1 MLLSEMTKKMT
12 NTDSMGKATEKT
24 EKDDK
29 IVYAVDSEVE
39 EIGRTTEK
47 VVNKLKEM
55 GDAIINASDKAAEK
69 KAKAEDAKID
79 AELKAEKAK
88 TKAEAK
94 VEKTEPKKED
104 LKKEEKEPE
113 TKVEPKKEKVETKA
127 EEKKEEAKKEEK
139 PAEEKA
145 AVPNETTES
154 DAKSTAKEKE
164 TAHSAGTTAHPSEE
178 KKVDATAKASFS
190 SNGKKFN
197 SQKTDYR
204 PNPNIKTIP
213 QDKSAD
219 KDTQKVETKP
229 TADKKVEDLKK
240 KVEEKVNSKPKMK
253 KIGTKLDVSK
263 MTNEEIKDNLDH
275 IIFFGADIHMDDDK
289 KATVMKSVHAA
300 VGKYGYKEFANKFKL
315 YNFITDVSDDL
326 SKIVIKNAIS
336 ALVFVIDG
344 DDYTITKNGKVIK

>member
-29 IVYAVDSEVE
+29 IVYAVDSKVE
-39 EIGRTTEK
+39 EIGSSTDK
-47 VVNKLKEM
+47 VVENLKKM
-55 GDAIINASDKAAEK
+55 GDAIINESDKTAEK
-69 KAKAEDAKID
+69 KA
-79 AELKAEKAK
+79 
-88 TKAEAK
+88 
-94 VEKTEPKKED
+94 EKTEPKKEE
-104 LKKEEKEPE
+104 KPTKKEPE
-113 TKVEPKKEKVETKA
+113 TKVEPKAEKV
-127 EEKKEEAKKEEK
+127 EEKKEEVKKEEK

-190 SNGKKFN
+190 NNGKKFN

-219 KDTQKVETKP
+219 KATQKVETKP

-289 KATVMKSVHAA
+289 KATVMKSVHTA

-326 SKIVIKNAIS
+326 SKIVISNAIS

-344 DDYTITKNGKVIK
+344 DDYTVTKNGKVIK

>member
-1 MLLSEMTKKMT
+1 MLLSEMTRRMS
-12 NTDSMGKATEKT
+12 NTYDMGKVDTEKT
-24 EKDDK
+24 DKDDK

-104 LKKEEKEPE
+104 PKKEEKEPE

-145 AVPNETTES
+145 AEPKKENPE
-154 DAKSTAKEKE
+154 STA
-164 TAHSAGTTAHPSEE
+164 

-190 SNGKKFN
+190 NNGKKFN

-213 QDKSAD
+213 QDKPAD
-219 KDTQKVETKP
+219 KVTQKVETKP
-229 TADKKVEDLKK
+229 AADKKVEDLKK

-289 KATVMKSVHAA
+289 KATVMKSVHTA

-344 DDYTITKNGKVIK
+344 DDYTVTKNGKVIK

>member
-12 NTDSMGKATEKT
+12 NTDGMGKATEKT
-24 EKDDK
+24 VKDDK

-39 EIGRTTEK
+39 EIGSTTEK
-47 VVNKLKEM
+47 VTEKLKEM

-79 AELKAEKAK
+79 AELKAEKA
-88 TKAEAK
+88 EAK
-94 VEKTEPKKED
+94 AEPKKEE
-104 LKKEEKEPE
+104 KPAKKEPE
-113 TKVEPKKEKVETKA
+113 TKVEPKKEEV
-127 EEKKEEAKKEEK
+127 KKEEK

-145 AVPNETTES
+145 AVPNETPES

-164 TAHSAGTTAHPSEE
+164 TAHSAGTTAKAESNHPSEE

-190 SNGKKFN
+190 NNGKKFN

-219 KDTQKVETKP
+219 KATQKVETKP

-289 KATVMKSVHAA
+289 KATVMKSVHTA